1 MPYKRTVGH
10 ACLYFSTSREPAVG
24 PPWKRQVRSLHMRAC
39 AQYLL
44 HRFLEQENGIHQDY
58 GVHASVMRLAS
69 GRRPS
74 TCLCALRTLTLL
86 QALQL
91 EHSPS
96 PSNQALPAL
105 TASTSRSSAAGGA
118 RRKPTRKVSS
128 CMDAVLPHYYDS
140 PAVDLTDFGLHIG
153 YLPDEGELQMSTCPE
168 TSPAAVHRA
177 QLTPA
182 AAQAEEDQPVMRG

>member
-74 TCLCALRTLTLL
+74 TCLCALRSHTYSAPVSAVL
-86 QALQL
+86 QDPDFAAGT
-91 EHSPS
+91 PTR
-96 PSNQALPAL
+96 ALPQPFQPGP
-105 TASTSRSSAAGGA
+105 ASPHSLN
-118 RRKPTRKVSS
+118 KQ
-128 CMDAVLPHYYDS
+128 VLCSWWCQKEANPE
-140 PAVDLTDFGLHIG
+140 GLLLHG
-153 YLPDEGELQMSTCPE
+153 RG
-168 TSPAAVHRA
+168 PAA
-177 QLTPA
+177 LL
-182 AAQAEEDQPVMRG
+182 